1 MDNLNVDT
9 LKEIHLEG
17 RPLQTTFS
25 LIIQLFVKR
34 KEQLLKSTKQILRK
48 LSDLFTNYISEL
60 SDIDSDNIKWIDRLI
75 YTTSFLW
82 TK

>member
-9 LKEIHLEG
+9 LKEIHLAG
-17 RPLQTTFS
+17 KPLQTTFS

-60 SDIDSDNIKWIDRLI
+60 SDIDSDNIKWIDR
-75 YTTSFLW
+75 
-82 TK
+82 